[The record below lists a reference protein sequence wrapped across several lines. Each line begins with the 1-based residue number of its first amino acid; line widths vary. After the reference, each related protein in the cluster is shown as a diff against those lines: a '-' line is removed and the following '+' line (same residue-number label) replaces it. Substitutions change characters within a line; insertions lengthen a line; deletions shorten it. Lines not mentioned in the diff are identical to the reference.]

1 MLTVFLKCRDLYR
14 SKLQDITFYVQPQK
28 AFTTDEH
35 DSFEEDTQDD
45 GEGTLWYDSLNVNK
59 AIHSFFFH
67 L

>member
-45 GEGTLWYDSLNVNK
+45 GEGTL
-59 AIHSFFFH
+59 
-67 L
+67 